1 MEPISRDTSDYV
13 SLNQMGVKKIKC
25 LICRKVFRYQLKLKL
40 HMKTNEKGKLKCG
53 NCSRVFQ
60 RKDHSSSH
68 KKNCVDVP
76 VEFLPS
82 FLPMNDLSSKNN
94 NELEQA
100 DIEQEADN
108 STEERINIES
118 RLFHEDTTETI
129 NEKIETVEES
139 NDESKVDEIEKE
151 NELGYIV
158 KEIEIIIN
166 IRKHLHSTKNKAI

>member
-1 MEPISRDTSDYV
+1 
-13 SLNQMGVKKIKC
+13 
-25 LICRKVFRYQLKLKL
+25 
-40 HMKTNEKGKLKCG
+40 
-53 NCSRVFQ
+53 
-60 RKDHSSSH
+60 
-68 KKNCVDVP
+68 
-76 VEFLPS
+76 
-82 FLPMNDLSSKNN
+82 MNDLSSKNN
-94 NELEQA
+94 NELEQG
-100 DIEQEADN
+100 DIEHEADN

-151 NELGYIV
+151 NELGYII